1 MLTEVDRL
9 LVATPDAAAA
19 AAAWRTVLG
28 AEEVHSGPAPAL
40 GAHRTVVRAGRSDV
54 EFLQPDGTGAIAD
67 ALSRRGRA
75 HVWAAG
81 AASPDPGAVAGTA
94 RAAGARVGSEGDR
107 VHVELEIEGAPIRF
121 VISPEAERAP
131 AGRLDFLYEATVLAA
146 DQAGAVARIR
156 DAFGLDES
164 VFTTIT
170 SEMFGYTGVLTLF
183 RAGQLHRFEVIT
195 PIDRDKTMG
204 RYHAREGACFYMG
217 FAEASDL
224 LDIERRIPPGGV
236 TIDRPESRR
245 IDQTPDQVWIHP
257 PTLGG
262 VMLGVSRPSM
272 AWMWS
277 GHPERVA
284 PV

>member
-28 AEEVHSGPAPAL
+28 AEEVYSGPAPAL

-236 TIDRPESRR
+236 TIDRPEGRR

-277 GHPERVA
+277 GHPERVV

>member
-224 LDIERRIPPGGV
+224 LGIERRIPPGGV
-236 TIDRPESRR
+236 TIDRPEGRR

-277 GHPERVA
+277 GHPERVV

>member
-19 AAAWRTVLG
+19 AAAWRSVLG
-28 AEEVHSGPAPAL
+28 AEEVHSGQTTAL
-40 GAHRTVVRAGRSDV
+40 GARRTVVRAGRSDV
-54 EFLQPDGTGAIAD
+54 EFLQPDGTGPIAD

-236 TIDRPESRR
+236 TIDRPEGRR

>member
-19 AAAWRTVLG
+19 AAAWRSILG
-28 AEEVHSGPAPAL
+28 AEEVQAGPVPAL

-81 AASPDPGAVAGTA
+81 AASPDPGVVASTA
-94 RAAGARVGSEGDR
+94 RAAGARVASEGDR

-121 VISPEAERAP
+121 VISPETERAP

-183 RAGQLHRFEVIT
+183 RAGRLHRFEVIT

-217 FAEASDL
+217 FAEAPDL
-224 LDIERRIPPGGV
+224 LDVERQIPPGGV
-236 TIDRPESRR
+236 TIDRPEGRR
-245 IDQTPDQVWIHP
+245 SDQTPDQVWIHP

-277 GHPERVA
+277 GHPERVV

>member
-9 LVATPDAAAA
+9 LVATPDSEAAG
-19 AAAWRTVLG
+19 AAWRRILG
-28 AEEVHSGPAPAL
+28 AEEVLRARAPAL
-40 GAHRTVVRAGRSDV
+40 GAVRRVFRVGRSDI
-54 EFLQPDGTGAIAD
+54 EFLEPDGAGPIAD
-67 ALSRRGRA
+67 ALSRRGRG

-81 AASPDPGAVAGTA
+81 AASPDPGAVAQTA
-94 RAAGARVGSEGDR
+94 EASGAE
-107 VHVELEIEGAPIRF
+107 VEADGGRRFITLEIEGAPIRF
-121 VISPEAERAP
+121 VISPEEERAP

-146 DQAGAVARIR
+146 DQEGAVTKIR
-156 DAFGLDES
+156 DAFGLDET

-204 RYHAREGACFYMG
+204 RYHSREGACFYMG

-224 LDIERRIPPGGV
+224 KGVEEQIAPGGV
-236 TIDRPESRR
+236 TIDRPEGRR
-245 IDQTPDQVWIHP
+245 DDQSPDQIWIHP

-262 VMLGVSRPSM
+262 VMLGVSRPTM

-277 GHPERVA
+277 GHPERVT
-284 PV
+284 PL

>member
-67 ALSRRGRA
+67 ALARRGRA

-236 TIDRPESRR
+236 TIDRPEGRR

>member
-19 AAAWRTVLG
+19 AAAWRSVLG

-40 GAHRTVVRAGRSDV
+40 GAYRTVVRAGRSDV

-67 ALSRRGRA
+67 VLSRRGRA

-236 TIDRPESRR
+236 TIDRPEGRR

-277 GHPERVA
+277 GHPERVV

>member
-9 LVATPDAAAA
+9 LVATPDSEAAGG
-19 AAAWRTVLG
+19 AWRRFLG
-28 AEEVHSGPAPAL
+28 AEEVLRERAPGLAAIRRVL
-40 GAHRTVVRAGRSDV
+40 RVGRSDI
-54 EFLQPDGTGAIAD
+54 EFLEPDGAGPIAD
-67 ALSRRGRA
+67 ALSRRGRG

-81 AASPDPGAVAGTA
+81 AASPDPGAVAKTA
-94 RAAGARVGSEGDR
+94 GAAGAA
-107 VHVELEIEGAPIRF
+107 VEADGGRHIVTLEIEGAPIRF
-121 VISPEAERAP
+121 VISPEQERTP

-156 DAFGLDES
+156 DVFGLDET

-195 PIDRDKTMG
+195 PIDREKTMG

-224 LDIERRIPPGGV
+224 KGLEEQLPESGA
-236 TIDRPESRR
+236 TIDRPEGRR
-245 IDQTPDQVWIHP
+245 RDQTPDQIWIHP

-262 VMLGVSRPSM
+262 VMLGVSRPTM

-277 GHPERVA
+277 GHPERVT
-284 PV
+284 PI

>member
-19 AAAWRTVLG
+19 AAAWRSVLG

-40 GAHRTVVRAGRSDV
+40 GARRTVVRAGRSDV

-107 VHVELEIEGAPIRF
+107 VHVELEIEGAPIWF

-236 TIDRPESRR
+236 TIDRPEGRR

>member
-19 AAAWRTVLG
+19 AAAWRSVLG

-40 GAHRTVVRAGRSDV
+40 GAYRTVVRAGRSDV

-224 LDIERRIPPGGV
+224 LDVERQIRPGGV
-236 TIDRPESRR
+236 TIDRPEGRR
-245 IDQTPDQVWIHP
+245 ADQAPDQVWIHP

-277 GHPERVA
+277 GHPERVL

>member
-236 TIDRPESRR
+236 TIDRPEGRR

>member
-9 LVATPDAAAA
+9 LVATPDASAA
-19 AAAWRTVLG
+19 AAAWKSLLG
-28 AEEVHSGPAPAL
+28 AEEVGAGTVPTL
-40 GAHRTVVRAGRSDV
+40 GAQRIVLRAGRSDV
-54 EFLQPDGTGAIAD
+54 EFLQPDGAGLVAD
-67 ALSRRGRA
+67 ALARRGRA
-75 HVWAAG
+75 HIWAAG
-81 AASPDPGAVAGTA
+81 AAAPDPAAVARTA
-94 RAAGARVGSEGDR
+94 QAAGARVESEGER

-121 VISPEAERAP
+121 VISPEAEREP

-146 DQAGAVARIR
+146 DQAGAVARLR

-217 FAEASDL
+217 FAEALDL
-224 LDIERRIPPGGV
+224 LDIERRIPSSGV
-236 TIDRPESRR
+236 TIDRPEGRR
-245 IDQTPDQVWIHP
+245 TDQTPDQAWIHP

-277 GHPERVA
+277 GHPERVV

>member
-19 AAAWRTVLG
+19 GDAWRQVLG
-28 AEEVHSGPAPAL
+28 AEEVLREVCLDLAAV
-40 GAHRTVVRAGRSDV
+40 RRVFRAGRSEV
-54 EFLQPDGTGAIAD
+54 EFLEPDGAGPIAD
-67 ALSRRGRA
+67 ALSQRGRA

-81 AASPDPGAVAGTA
+81 AASPDPLAVAGTA
-94 RAAGARVGSEGDR
+94 RISGAEVSALGERRLVT
-107 VHVELEIEGAPIRF
+107 LTIEGSPIRF
-121 VISPEAERAP
+121 VISPEAERDRV
-131 AGRLDFLYEATVLAA
+131 GRLDFLYEATVLAA
-146 DQAGAVARIR
+146 DQAGAVGKIR

-183 RAGQLHRFEVIT
+183 RADQLHRFEVIT
-195 PIDRDKTMG
+195 PIAPEKTMG
-204 RYHAREGACFYMG
+204 RYHAREGACLYMG
-217 FAEASDL
+217 FGEAPDL
-224 LDIERRIPPGGV
+224 LDIEQQIQDGGV
-236 TIDRPESRR
+236 TVDRPDGRTVQQS
-245 IDQTPDQVWIHP
+245 PDQIWIHP

-277 GHPERVA
+277 GRPERVI
-284 PV
+284 PL

>member
-19 AAAWRTVLG
+19 AAAWRSVLG

-236 TIDRPESRR
+236 TIDRPEGRR

-277 GHPERVA
+277 GHPERVV

>member
-1 MLTEVDRL
+1 
-9 LVATPDAAAA
+9 
-19 AAAWRTVLG
+19 
-28 AEEVHSGPAPAL
+28 VHSGPAPAL
-40 GAHRTVVRAGRSDV
+40 GAYRTVVRAGRSDV

-121 VISPEAERAP
+121 VISPEAERTP

-224 LDIERRIPPGGV
+224 LDVERQIRPGGV
-236 TIDRPESRR
+236 TIDRPEGRR
-245 IDQTPDQVWIHP
+245 ADQAPDQVWIHP

-277 GHPERVA
+277 GHPERVL

>member
-9 LVATPDAAAA
+9 IVATPDAASAA
-19 AAAWRTVLG
+19 RAWASVMG
-28 AEEVHSGPAPAL
+28 AEEVWAGPATAL
-40 GAHRTVVRAGRSDV
+40 GARRHVLRAGRSEV
-54 EFLQPDGTGAIAD
+54 ELLQPDATGPVAD
-67 ALSRRGRA
+67 ALARRGRA

-81 AASPDPGAVAGTA
+81 AASPDPAAVARTA
-94 RAAGARVGSEGDR
+94 RAAGARVEAENDR
-107 VHVELEIEGAPIRF
+107 FHVELEIEGAPIRF
-121 VISPEAERAP
+121 VISAEAERAP

-146 DQAGAVARIR
+146 DQAGAVAKIR
-156 DAFGLDES
+156 DAFALDDS
-164 VFTTIT
+164 AFTTIT
-170 SEMFGYTGVLTLF
+170 SELFGYTGVLTLF

-204 RYHAREGACFYMG
+204 RFHAREGACFYMG
-217 FAEASDL
+217 FGEASDL
-224 LDIERRIPPGGV
+224 LDIEGRIPAGGV
-236 TIDRPESRR
+236 TVDRPEGRTAEQS
-245 IDQTPDQVWIHP
+245 PDQMWIHP

-284 PV
+284 PL

>member
-224 LDIERRIPPGGV
+224 LDIERQIPPGGV
-236 TIDRPESRR
+236 TIDRPEGRR

-277 GHPERVA
+277 GHPERVV

>member
-19 AAAWRTVLG
+19 AAAWRSVLG
-28 AEEVHSGPAPAL
+28 AEEVHSGQTTAL
-40 GAHRTVVRAGRSDV
+40 GARRTVVRAGRSDV
-54 EFLQPDGTGAIAD
+54 EFLQPDGTGPIAD

-156 DAFGLDES
+156 DAFGLDKS

-236 TIDRPESRR
+236 TIDRPEGRR

>member
-236 TIDRPESRR
+236 TIDRPEDRR
-245 IDQTPDQVWIHP
+245 IGQTPDQVWIHP

-277 GHPERVA
+277 GHPERVV

>member
-1 MLTEVDRL
+1 MLSEVDRL

-19 AAAWRTVLG
+19 VDAWRTILG
-28 AEEVHSGPAPAL
+28 AEEIQAGPVPEL
-40 GAHRTVVRAGRSDV
+40 GAFRRRIRAGRSDV
-54 EFLQPDGTGAIAD
+54 EFLQPDGTGAISD
-67 ALSRRGRA
+67 ALARRGRA

-81 AASPDPGAVAGTA
+81 AASPDPGAIARTA
-94 RAAGARVGSEGDR
+94 RAAGARVETEGGR
-107 VHVELEIEGAPIRF
+107 FHVTLEIEGAPVRF

-131 AGRLDFLYEATVLAA
+131 AGKLDFLYEATVLAA
-146 DQAGAVARIR
+146 DQAGAVAQIR
-156 DAFGLDES
+156 DAFGLDGS

-170 SEMFGYTGVLTLF
+170 SETFGYTGVLTLF

-224 LDIERRIPPGGV
+224 LDIEGRIPASGV
-236 TIDRPESRR
+236 TIDRPDGRR
-245 IDQTPDQVWIHP
+245 SEQTPDQVWIHP

-277 GHPERVA
+277 GHPNRVL

>member
-9 LVATPDAAAA
+9 LVATPDAAA

-236 TIDRPESRR
+236 TIDRPEGRR

-277 GHPERVA
+277 GHPERVV

>member
-19 AAAWRTVLG
+19 AAAWSAILG
-28 AEEVHSGPAPAL
+28 AEEVLRAPAPAL
-40 GAHRTVVRAGRSDV
+40 GASRRVMRAGRSDI
-54 EFLQPDGTGAIAD
+54 EFLQPDGTGPIAD
-67 ALSRRGRA
+67 ALARRGRA

-81 AASPDPGAVAGTA
+81 AASPDPAAVARTA
-94 RAAGARVGSEGDR
+94 RAAGAQVGAEGDR

-121 VISPEAERAP
+121 VISPETERTP

-146 DQAGAVARIR
+146 DQAGAVAKIR

-170 SEMFGYTGVLTLF
+170 SELFGYTGVLTLF
-183 RAGQLHRFEVIT
+183 QAGQLHRFEVIT

-224 LDIERRIPPGGV
+224 LDIEGRIAPGGV
-236 TIDRPESRR
+236 TVDRPEGRGP
-245 IDQTPDQVWIHP
+245 DQTPDQVWIHP

-277 GHPERVA
+277 GHPERVL

>member
-19 AAAWRTVLG
+19 AAAWRSVLG
-28 AEEVHSGPAPAL
+28 AEEVHSGQTTAL
-40 GAHRTVVRAGRSDV
+40 GARRTVVRAGRSDV
-54 EFLQPDGTGAIAD
+54 EFLQPDGTGPIAD

-146 DQAGAVARIR
+146 DQAGAVVRIR

-236 TIDRPESRR
+236 TIDRPEGRR

>member
-19 AAAWRTVLG
+19 AAAWSSVLG
-28 AEEVHSGPAPAL
+28 AEEVMAGPASGL
-40 GAHRTVVRAGRSDV
+40 GASRRVLRAGRSDI
-54 EFLQPDGTGAIAD
+54 EFLQPDGTGPIAD
-67 ALSRRGRA
+67 ALARRGRA

-81 AASPDPGAVAGTA
+81 AASPDPEAVARTA
-94 RAAGARVGSEGDR
+94 RAAGARVEAEDGR

-121 VISPEAERAP
+121 VISPEAERTP

-146 DQAGAVARIR
+146 DQAGAVGKIR
-156 DAFGLDES
+156 DAFGLDEN

-183 RAGQLHRFEVIT
+183 QAGRLHRFEVIT

-204 RYHAREGACFYMG
+204 RFHAREGACFYMG
-217 FAEASDL
+217 FAEASDV
-224 LDIERRIPPGGV
+224 LDIERQIPASGV
-236 TIDRPESRR
+236 TVDRPEGRR
-245 IDQTPDQVWIHP
+245 PDQSPDQVWIHP

-277 GHPERVA
+277 GHPERVI
-284 PV
+284 PL

>member
-9 LVATPDAAAA
+9 LVATPDADAAA
-19 AAAWRTVLG
+19 ATWRTVLG
-28 AEEVHSGPAPAL
+28 AEDIRIEAAPAL
-40 GAHRTVVRAGRSDV
+40 GARRRIVRAGRSDI
-54 EFLQPDGTGAIAD
+54 EFLEPDGAGPIAD

-81 AASPDPGAVAGTA
+81 AASPDPAAVAQTA
-94 RAAGARVGSEGDR
+94 RAAGAAVEAEGER
-107 VHVELEIEGAPIRF
+107 THVTLRIEGAPIRF

-131 AGRLDFLYEATVLAA
+131 AGRLDFLYEATVLAS

-217 FAEASDL
+217 FAEAPDL
-224 LDIERRIPPGGV
+224 MDIESRIPAGGV
-236 TIDRPESRR
+236 TIDRPEGRR
-245 IDQTPDQVWIHP
+245 ADQTPDQVWIHP

-277 GHPERVA
+277 GHPERVV